1 MRKPIYQMRN
11 EVRKMAANK
20 KQTSAKVAT
29 KASQILRDGRY
40 GSKAKSV
47 AGSAL
52 AQTKPSA
59 KRK

>member
-1 MRKPIYQMRN
+1 
-11 EVRKMAANK
+11 MAANK

-40 GSKAKSV
+40 SSKAKSV
-47 AGSAL
+47 SGSAL
-52 AQTKPSA
+52 AQTKSK